1 MFILSSTRNNVK
13 QYINSIPKIK
23 SFQFSNKS
31 NEDKTRSFGF
41 KDVKINEHQKMV
53 NEVFDNVANKYDLM
67 NDVMSF
73 GIHRLWKKEFVEMI
87 GHIRSNIIKNEEG
100 RVEYRPMKIIDVA
113 GGTGDIS
120 FKILDK
126 AEEYHKKHL
135 DIFPVEIKV
144 VDINTNMLEEGRIRA
159 GKMGVSSER
168 LSFIESNAEDL
179 SFIDDS
185 SIDLYTI
192 SFGIR
197 NCTNRDNVLKEAFR
211 VLKKG
216 GRFMCMEFS
225 HVNLPVFHQVYD
237 WYSVNII
244 PYLGQVIMND
254 KQSYQYLVESIRRF
268 PCQEDFV
275 NEIKNGGFSFVN
287 YINLSGGIVAVH
299 SGIKI

>member
-1 MFILSSTRNNVK
+1 MYLPKK
-13 QYINSIPKIK
+13 QYKSLITKINSVK
-23 SFQFSNKS
+23 FFTNKTDS
-31 NEDKTRSFGF
+31 NENRTRSFGF
-41 KDVKINEHQKMV
+41 KEVNLNEHQKMV
-53 NEVFDNVANKYDLM
+53 NEVFTSVANKYDLM

-73 GIHRLWKKEFVEMI
+73 GIHRLWKREFVDMI
-87 GHIRSNIIKNEEG
+87 GYIRSNIKKGEDGKNE
-100 RVEYRPMKIIDVA
+100 YFPMKIIDVA

-126 AEEYHKKHL
+126 AEEYHKRYL

-144 VDINTNMLEEGRIRA
+144 VDINRSMLEEGRIRA
-159 GKMGVSSER
+159 EKMGISPER
-168 LSFIESNAEDL
+168 LSFFESNAEDL
-179 SFIDDS
+179 SLIEDS

-197 NCTNRDNVLKEAFR
+197 NCTNREKVLKEAFR

-225 HVNLPVFHQVYD
+225 HVNLPVFSHIYD

-244 PYLGQVIMND
+244 PNLGNFIMND
-254 KQSYQYLVESIRRF
+254 KESYQYLVESIRRF
-268 PCQEDFV
+268 PNQEDFLL
-275 NEIKNGGFSFVN
+275 EIKNGGFGFGN
-287 YINLSGGIVAVH
+287 YTNLSGGIVAVH